1 MPSLLS
7 QIGTTRRR
15 FPWIGLGV
23 LILCCVYCTA
33 VLVNNGWDALTFVDI
48 GSRFAEGDP
57 TGTIGYDGQFNYY
70 IAIDPLGAAARIDD
84 PPYRYQRILY
94 PLVVHVLSLGRSRLV
109 PWVMVGVNVVALS
122 VSAELLGRLL
132 RQDGTSPLLCSTF
145 VLWIGQVF
153 SLRLGLSEPLSFA
166 LVIGAI
172 WLYRRARYRASAVS
186 FSLGLLAKEQA
197 LLFLAGAVLDLWLRK
212 RRHQALGQ
220 ALWGLGPY
228 LLWQVVL
235 WLWMDSPGVTGTGVR
250 WELVPFYG
258 FRFIE
263 PFEARVF
270 AGVVLLVPIV
280 ALAIAAAVG
289 LRRDPRG
296 DLTTWVLLANVIF
309 LVFLTRRSYLDVVAR
324 FRLSTGLVLAAQ
336 IFCARHGLRKLQLA
350 LAGLWTAPVL
360 LAALQPGVL
369 W

>member
-1 MPSLLS
+1 MS

-23 LILCCVYCTA
+23 LILCCLYATA
-33 VLVNNGWDALTFVDI
+33 VLARNGWDVLTFVDI

-70 IAIDPLGAAARIDD
+70 IATDPLGAAARIDD

-94 PLVVHVLSLGRSRLV
+94 PLVVYVLSLGQSHLV

-122 VSAELLGRLL
+122 VSAEVLGSLL
-132 RQDGTSPLLCSTF
+132 RQDGTSPLLCGTF

-153 SLRLGLSEPLSFA
+153 SLRLGLGEPLSFA

-172 WLYRRARYRASAVS
+172 WLYRRTRYRASAVS
-186 FSLGLLAKEQA
+186 FGLAMLAKEQA
-197 LLFLAGAVLDLWLRK
+197 LLFLAGAVLDLWLR
-212 RRHQALGQ
+212 RRRRQALGQ

-235 WLWMDSPGVTGTGVR
+235 WLWMGSPGVTGTGVR

-263 PFEARVF
+263 PLEARVF
-270 AGVVLLVPIV
+270 AAVVLLVPIV
-280 ALAIAAAVG
+280 ALAIAAVAR
-289 LRRDPRG
+289 LWHNPRG
-296 DLTTWVLLANVIF
+296 DLPTWALVANVVF

-336 IFCARHGLRKLQLA
+336 LFCARHGLRKLQLA
-350 LAGLWTAPVL
+350 LAALWTAPVL
-360 LAALQPGVL
+360 LAGLQPGVL